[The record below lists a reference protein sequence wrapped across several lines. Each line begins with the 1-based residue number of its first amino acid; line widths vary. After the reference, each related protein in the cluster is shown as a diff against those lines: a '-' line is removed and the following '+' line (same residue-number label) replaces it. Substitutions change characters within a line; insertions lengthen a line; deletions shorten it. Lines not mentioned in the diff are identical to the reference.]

1 MVRNLSQLIRLP
13 GSTIKFFL
21 LIGSVFTLASATS
34 LGDDNK
40 PLTVEELSKI
50 FEPREYIGTNK
61 KPLKYRLLK
70 PLGYEFGKKYPLLV
84 FLHGAGERGNDNT
97 VTLKHGAREFANE
110 ERRKMYPTYVL
121 IPQCPTDAKWSDTD
135 WSKDSSDLPEHASDS
150 LQTLKELI
158 DEMIENAG
166 VDGDRILLT
175 GLSMGGYGTWDA
187 IARYPG
193 FFAAAAPICGG
204 GDPKT
209 VERFAGLPIWC
220 FHGEKDSV
228 VKVNRSREMVE
239 AIKKTNAQVRYTEYP
254 GVDHDSWTETYAN
267 PEFYSWIFAQKKSK
281 TIE

>member
-1 MVRNLSQLIRLP
+1 MFQPLSR
-13 GSTIKFFL
+13 FL
-21 LIGSVFTLASATS
+21 KLGCCLLGPVFLFGAIAAVPNASS
-34 LGDDNK
+34 LGDDNA

-70 PLGYEFGKKYPLLV
+70 PMGYEFGKKYPLLV
-84 FLHGAGERGNDNT
+84 FLHGAGERGSDNV

-110 ERRKMYPTYVL
+110 GRRKQYPAYVL

-135 WSKDSSDLPEHASDS
+135 WSKDSSDLPEKASDS
-150 LQTLKELI
+150 MQSLKELI
-158 DEMIENAG
+158 DEMVENAG
-166 VDGDRILLT
+166 VDSDRILLT

-209 VERFAGLPIWC
+209 VDRFAGLPMWC
-220 FHGEKDSV
+220 FHGANDSV

-239 AIKKTNAQVRYTEYP
+239 AIKKTGAQIRYTEYP
-254 GVDHDSWTETYAN
+254 DVDHDSWTATYAN